1 MNPVGDIVAR
11 KLIVEPAQWD
21 DLRVS
26 AASLRVPAAN
36 APTLTKN
43 MDNGAGSVGI
53 YQLNFSAINRNDVF
67 VEFQMP
73 HNRYPESDM
82 NLHFHWIPL
91 NNDGGNILWECE
103 LALSNLNNTFA
114 VTATGVLQVTTVN
127 AGLRLNQNVH
137 TALTTVSG
145 QGVEMSAFLVARLS
159 RMAADGADTYTGE
172 AALLGIDLHY
182 RIDTL
187 GSQEI
192 LAKFIP

>member
-1 MNPVGDIVAR
+1 MRPIGEIVPEQ
-11 KLIVEPAQWD
+11 LILSPAQWD

-53 YQLNFSAINRNDVF
+53 WQLNFSAINRNDVF

-73 HNRYPESDM
+73 PNRLPESDM

-91 NNDGGNILWECE
+91 NNDGGNVLWECE

-114 VTATGVLQVTTVN
+114 VTATGVVQVLTVN
-127 AGLRLNQNVH
+127 AGARLNQNVH

-172 AALLGIDLHY
+172 AALLGIDMHY
-182 RIDTL
+182 RINTF
-187 GSQEI
+187 GSKEI
-192 LAKFIP
+192 LSKY